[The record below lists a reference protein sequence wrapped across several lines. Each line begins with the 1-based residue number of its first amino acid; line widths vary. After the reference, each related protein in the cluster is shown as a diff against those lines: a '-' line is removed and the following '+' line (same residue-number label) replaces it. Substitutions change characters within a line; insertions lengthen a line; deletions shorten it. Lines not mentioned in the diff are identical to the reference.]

1 MSARQWMSEA
11 KGQLLGRIAA
21 LYRAGRRTAPGYVP
35 KRRAAVYNREQTRF
49 WSSRPMR
56 ATRASPPDLH
66 LEGFRMTYHPEAPRD
81 LPPSLRFAL
90 LVAGARAWEALLRT
104 YTEHAAEF
112 VERMARRY
120 GPEEALSTFLDEA
133 DAPEAFRATI
143 WVRTL
148 ASVRVED
155 VEAKDERPSIGLVSG
170 VLTARG
176 RELRRHATAYDKET
190 VLWTNLMQSK
200 VQAALLRTHVEN
212 TCMLAGVVGT
222 SASVEGVLD
231 WYREQYAVDPT
242 SADMIRLK
250 AGSQLADQIVP
261 SSDAG
266 VRERRGIEPW
276 MPGRSSAPSVSDVDL
291 RFAPPVPDSLNVAE
305 MSRSTKD
312 SSATAAVD
320 LRDDAHRS
328 VSARRS
334 AMS

>member
-1 MSARQWMSEA
+1 MSEV
-11 KGQLLGRIAA
+11 KGRLFGRIAV
-21 LYRAGRRTAPGYVP
+21 LSRAGRPTRSRHVP
-35 KRRAAVYNREQTRF
+35 PRRAAVYDQEQARF

-56 ATRASPPDLH
+56 TSRTSPPDLH

-90 LVAGARAWEALLRT
+90 LVAGARAWEALLRI
-104 YTEHAAEF
+104 YTDHATEF

-120 GPEEALSTFLDEA
+120 GPEEALSTFLDQA

-148 ASVRVED
+148 SSVRVED
-155 VEAKDERPSIGLVSG
+155 VDAKDERPSIGLMSG

-176 RELRRHATAYDKET
+176 RELRRHATAYDNET

-200 VQAALLRTHVEN
+200 VQEAVLRTHIEN

-222 SASVEGVLD
+222 SASVEAVLD
-231 WYREQYAVDPT
+231 WYCVQYAVDPT
-242 SADMIRLK
+242 SADVIRLK

-261 SSDAG
+261 SSDA
-266 VRERRGIEPW
+266 VARERRAGDAW
-276 MPGRSSAPSVSDVDL
+276 MPSWSSTPSVSERDL

-305 MSRSTKD
+305 MSHPSPRASTRS
-312 SSATAAVD
+312 
-320 LRDDAHRS
+320 
-328 VSARRS
+328 
-334 AMS
+334 